1 MKLVLLV
8 LLVLLA
14 VVWFFWVRRPP
25 PRDRDAAGAAQS
37 PKPEQM
43 VVCALCG
50 LHVPH
55 SEAIEVAGRHYCCDE
70 HRQRDSGR
78 P

>member
-1 MKLVLLV
+1 MKFILLV
-8 LLVLLA
+8 LVLLA
-14 VVWFFWVRRPP
+14 VAWLFWGRRPA
-25 PRDRDAAGAAQS
+25 PRERDAAAPGG
-37 PKPEQM
+37 KPEKM
-43 VVCALCG
+43 VTCAQCG